1 MFIFIDESGLTDV
14 TTEQKY
20 LVVAF
25 ALMRNRAFAEELIF
39 GIKDKCKEIG
49 KPIKRKEIK
58 VAEET
63 PPQAVGYASFG
74 HYFPCWVAARSFSV
88 IRKCAH
94 IAAQRR

>member
-14 TTEQKY
+14 NTEQRF

-25 ALMRNRAFAEELIF
+25 ALMRNRAFADELVF

-58 VAEET
+58 YRALDLQQKEI
-63 PPQAVGYASFG
+63 AVKMINSKYHNFYVCFIDLEKSHKSMITGKY
-74 HYFPCWVAARSFSV
+74 
-88 IRKCAH
+88 
-94 IAAQRR
+94 